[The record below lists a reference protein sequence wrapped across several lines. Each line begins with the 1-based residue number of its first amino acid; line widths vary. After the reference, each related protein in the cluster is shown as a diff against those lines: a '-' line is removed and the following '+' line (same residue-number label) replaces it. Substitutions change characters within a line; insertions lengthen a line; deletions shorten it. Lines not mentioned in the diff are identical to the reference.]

1 MTKKANKKLNP
12 KKEAYLDK
20 LTDQTSYPVLRGLI
34 SVLSNLLVAVAIVIL
49 GVGVLLAIKFSND
62 SMLFAGVTL
71 VITLLITAVIYIL
84 GRLLYEVASIFLRML
99 QTLLLI

>member
-1 MTKKANKKLNP
+1 
-12 KKEAYLDK
+12 
-20 LTDQTSYPVLRGLI
+20 
-34 SVLSNLLVAVAIVIL
+34 LSNLLVAVAIVIL

-84 GRLLYEVASIFLRML
+84 GRLLYEVASIFADVADSIID
-99 QTLLLI
+99 LIYRYDQQ